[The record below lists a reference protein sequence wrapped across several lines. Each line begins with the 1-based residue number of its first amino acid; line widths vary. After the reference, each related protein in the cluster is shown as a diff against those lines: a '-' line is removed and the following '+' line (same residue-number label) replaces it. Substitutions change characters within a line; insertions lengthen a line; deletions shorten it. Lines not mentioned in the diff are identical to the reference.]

1 MQPVGPG
8 TESNLDKTEV
18 NLDVG
23 VDIPDKTADASSK
36 IVKIVPKSSK
46 TCLARLL
53 NGCCFNGNIYL
64 CTIVQESI

>member
-36 IVKIVPKSSK
+36 IVKIVSKLSK
-46 TCLARLL
+46 TCLTRPLDD
-53 NGCCFNGNIYL
+53 
-64 CTIVQESI
+64 

>member
-46 TCLARLL
+46 TCLARL
-53 NGCCFNGNIYL
+53 F
-64 CTIVQESI
+64 E